1 MTLLLQASLARW
13 AGRDCEEGATK
24 QVPSL
29 KPSEGRPSV
38 GRGPGKSAEGPI
50 KASRGPL
57 DAAHV
62 QEQSPHMHVQVSHSA
77 SSGSAGFV
85 HALRIFAAMQHRASA
100 CSTVSSAC
108 CCCMLL
114 IADFLA
120 YTEISDECDSS
131 YTQQISLV
139 WLTLSVAKCIRPMA
153 RYIFQAIACFF
164 LALLFLMPGLKHVDP
179 F

>member
-1 MTLLLQASLARW
+1 MTLPLQASLARW

-38 GRGPGKSAEGPI
+38 GRGPGKSAEGAI
-50 KASRGPL
+50 KASRRAL

-62 QEQSPHMHVQVSHSA
+62 QEQSPHMHVQVSRSA
-77 SSGSAGFV
+77 SSGSCAGFV

-108 CCCMLL
+108 CCCILL

-120 YTEISDECDSS
+120 YTEMSDECDSS

-139 WLTLSVAKCIRPMA
+139 WLTLSVAKCIRLMA
-153 RYIFQAIACFF
+153 HYVFQAIACFF
-164 LALLFLMPGLKHVDP
+164 LALLFLMPGLKHV
-179 F
+179 